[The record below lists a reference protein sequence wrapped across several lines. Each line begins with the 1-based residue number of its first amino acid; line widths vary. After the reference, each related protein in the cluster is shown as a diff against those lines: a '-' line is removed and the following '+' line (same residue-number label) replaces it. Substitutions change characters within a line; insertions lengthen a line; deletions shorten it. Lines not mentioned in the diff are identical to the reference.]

1 MSAVTMSRQEREEF
15 LAGLH
20 VGVMAI
26 GRPDLPPLTVP
37 IWYDYEPGGEVIILT
52 SSKSLKGQLLEEA
65 GGFSLCAQTE
75 EVPYR
80 YVTVEGTVTGSR
92 PADRETDARPMAR
105 RYLGIKGGDNYTDS
119 TPHSPDETV
128 YTMRPERWYTVDYSK
143 LYS

>member
-1 MSAVTMSRQEREEF
+1 MSIVTMSRQEREEF

-37 IWYDYEPGGEVIILT
+37 IWYDYEPGGEVTVLT

-80 YVTVEGTVTGSR
+80 YDGGGNCHGLPTGRSR
-92 PADRETDARPMAR
+92 NRRTAHGPAVPGSTR
-105 RYLGIKGGDNYTDS
+105 R
-119 TPHSPDETV
+119 
-128 YTMRPERWYTVDYSK
+128 
-143 LYS
+143 